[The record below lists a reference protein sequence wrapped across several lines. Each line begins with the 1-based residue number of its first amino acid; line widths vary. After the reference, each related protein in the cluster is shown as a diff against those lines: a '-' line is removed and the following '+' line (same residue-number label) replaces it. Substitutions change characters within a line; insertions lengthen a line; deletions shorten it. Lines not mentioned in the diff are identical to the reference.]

1 MMASIDLRNRMSPV
15 GDQGM
20 RPTCVAFALTA
31 CHEFV
36 YQLSPK
42 ELSKDSL
49 HWGCVCRDGSATNGI
64 SVTTAIIVLDEEGQ
78 HFEEDW
84 PYIPDLDEAIWE
96 SLQHPKL
103 NGRPIFR
110 IAEGISI
117 KIAGPNDLGNVLIAN
132 GALFVI
138 VQIWESFFIAQ
149 NGKISMPEIDK
160 EEYRGSHA
168 VSVVGLTTEG
178 DVIIRNSWG
187 PRWGDS
193 GHGIMPFEYIKQYAS
208 NFYILIPLRG

>member
-1 MMASIDLRNRMSPV
+1 MITAIDLRNRMSPV
-15 GDQGM
+15 GDQGI

-36 YQLSPK
+36 YELSPK

-49 HWGCVCRDGSATNGI
+49 NWGCVCRDGSATNGI
-64 SVTTAIIVLDEEGQ
+64 SFTTAIVVLDEEGQ

-84 PYIPDLDEAIWE
+84 PYIHDLDEATWE
-96 SLQHPKL
+96 FLQPPKL

-110 IAEGISI
+110 IEKGISM
-117 KIAGPNDLGNVLIAN
+117 KITGPNDLGNALKTN
-132 GALFVI
+132 GPLFVI
-138 VQIWESFFIAQ
+138 IKLWESFFIPQ
-149 NGKISMPEIDK
+149 NGKISMPKIDK

-168 VSVVGLTTEG
+168 VCVVGLTTGG

-193 GHGIMPFEYIKQYAS
+193 GHGIMPFDYLKQYGS
-208 NFYILIPLRG
+208 NFCILIPSSG